1 MSSQANRQAVIANR
15 KALIHAAGVVLS
27 LSGVLFVCMAL
38 TRRWDDLGVRVILA
52 AAWPSLACLAAV
64 YGTLGALL
72 ALSWRFVLSRF
83 DVEMKAREAVGIYGV
98 SQIGKYVPGN
108 IAQFASRQAIAVS
121 RGFPGSPLLASQFV
135 EVGLQVMAALA
146 FSPLLLAGSKQDTLA
161 WWAISSPCAIALVS
175 MSLRRFAGRGIA
187 LGYLVQIAFLLG
199 ASTVFVCTLSAC
211 MGGRLLSWQDA
222 AGMAG
227 AYAASWLAGMLTP
240 GAPAGLGV
248 REFFLINLLG
258 THVPHV
264 VMLEAVMISRLV
276 TSAGDVVFFLLA
288 LLLEKEPQR

>member
-1 MSSQANRQAVIANR
+1 MIANR

-38 TRRWDDLGVRVILA
+38 TRRWDDLGVRAILA
-52 AAWPSLACLAAV
+52 AAWPLLACLAAA

-135 EVGLQVMAALA
+135 EIGLQVMAALA
-146 FSPLLLAGSKQDTLA
+146 FLPLLLAGSKQDTLA
-161 WWAISSPCAIALVS
+161 WWAISCPCAIALVS

-187 LGYLVQIAFLLG
+187 LGYLVQVAFLFG

-211 MGGRLLSWQDA
+211 MRGGGLLSWQDA

-276 TSAGDVVFFLLA
+276 TSAGDVLFFLLA
-288 LLLEKEPQR
+288 LLFEKGPQR